1 MIKRGEQTLT
11 FGSSAEMKCLPKAE
25 LQKRA
30 EALRKAGLGRA
41 AATVKAEIKKRDD

>member
-1 MIKRGEQTLT
+1 MLRSRQDSLT
-11 FGSSAEMKCLPKAE
+11 YGSSAEMKCLPKAE

-41 AATVKAEIKKRDD
+41 AATVRSEIEKRQE